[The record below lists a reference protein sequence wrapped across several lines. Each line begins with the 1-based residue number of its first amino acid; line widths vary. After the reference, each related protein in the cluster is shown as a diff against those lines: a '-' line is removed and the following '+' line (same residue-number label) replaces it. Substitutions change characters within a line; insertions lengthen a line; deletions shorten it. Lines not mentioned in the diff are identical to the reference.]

1 MKDHF
6 RNADSNKDRNSILL
20 LDKCRALSKKKKNE
34 GFRAFFKLSISLD
47 VMSWNH
53 LVDIGIKDV

>member
-20 LDKCRALSKKKKNE
+20 LDKCRALSKKKK

-47 VMSWNH
+47 VISWNH

>member
-20 LDKCRALSKKKKNE
+20 LDKCRALSKKKKKKKMKVLE
-34 GFRAFFKLSISLD
+34 HFLSSPYP
-47 VMSWNH
+47 
-53 LVDIGIKDV
+53 